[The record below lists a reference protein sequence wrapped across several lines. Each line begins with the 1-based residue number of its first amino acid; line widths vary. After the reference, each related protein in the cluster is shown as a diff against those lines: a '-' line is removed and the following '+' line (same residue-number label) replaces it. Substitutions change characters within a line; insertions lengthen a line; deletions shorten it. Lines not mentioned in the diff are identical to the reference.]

1 MGVSG
6 SGRQT
11 PFIPYWLR
19 PLYAAA
25 LSPPSACKRTV
36 HRCGPCGRRAN
47 RAIPL
52 IIVRKARRI
61 PPEAHTA
68 LAYIIFTQI
77 KGGGFI

>member
-25 LSPPSACKRTV
+25 LSPLQPVS
-36 HRCGPCGRRAN
+36 GRF
-47 RAIPL
+47 
-52 IIVRKARRI
+52 
-61 PPEAHTA
+61 TA
-68 LAYIIFTQI
+68 VDRVAGGQI
-77 KGGGFI
+77 AQYHW